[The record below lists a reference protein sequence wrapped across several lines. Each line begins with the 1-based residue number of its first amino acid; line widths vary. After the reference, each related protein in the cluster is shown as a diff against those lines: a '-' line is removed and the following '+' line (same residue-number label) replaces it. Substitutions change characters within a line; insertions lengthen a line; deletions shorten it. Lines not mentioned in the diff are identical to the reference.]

1 MMKSIMHCLANPP
14 LIAIKINAI
23 NLSEQIIGYAMTAG
37 NVFKACVV
45 VLLTLLGA
53 YILISS
59 FRIIVVLTLALIIAS
74 AVRPLVKSL
83 IRWRV
88 PEGLAIVLVYFSI
101 AFIAIIL
108 FTAVFPPIVSQ
119 LIGYIEND
127 NRLANRII
135 AAQTF
140 FANGIRDLTNNEVS
154 LIAAD
159 DIRTNVAN
167 FVGQLRSA
175 TPTVIN
181 NAGGIAG
188 DIILIFV
195 TGVYWVTSRDKAIAF
210 ITQLIPSPFKSDMD
224 DVIIEI
230 ETTLGNYVRG
240 VVTIG
245 SIVGLLNFIPMFFLN
260 VPNALLIAMI
270 IGMTTTI
277 PMVGGLIG
285 GIIAVGL
292 TLIFS
297 YQHAAIV
304 LIVFLIVQQIEN
316 NVLSPRIM
324 GTRVGLDPLLVIV
337 YTSIGLVMGGVLGA
351 FLAIPVM
358 ATVHVLLE
366 HFVLKPYKE
375 EVSDFETAPQGIL
388 LIKDR
393 SRPSDNGILI
403 AKEGDPVVPKT
414 NGE

>member
-1 MMKSIMHCLANPP
+1 
-14 LIAIKINAI
+14 
-23 NLSEQIIGYAMTAG
+23 MTAG

-53 YILISS
+53 YVLVSS
-59 FRIIVVLTLALIIAS
+59 FRIIVVLSLAFIIAS
-74 AVRPLVKSL
+74 AVRPLVQAL
-83 IRWRV
+83 VRWRL
-88 PEGLAIVLVYFSI
+88 PQGLAIVLVYLTI
-101 AFIAIIL
+101 AFVALVL

-127 NRLANRII
+127 DRLANRII

-140 FANGIRDLTNNEVS
+140 FANGIRDLTNNEIS
-154 LIAAD
+154 PISAE

-167 FVGQLRSA
+167 FVQQIRNA
-175 TPTVIN
+175 TPMVIN

-195 TGVYWVTSRDKAIAF
+195 IGVYWLTSRDKATAF
-210 ITQLIPSPFKSDMD
+210 ATQLTPTPYKSEMD

-240 VVTIG
+240 VVTVG
-245 SIVGLLNFIPMFFLN
+245 TLVGLFNFIPMFFLN

-270 IGMTTTI
+270 IGMTTII

-285 GIIAVGL
+285 GIVAVGL
-292 TLIFS
+292 TLIIS

-304 LIVFLIVQQIEN
+304 LVIFLIVQQIEN

-351 FLAIPVM
+351 FLAVPVM

-393 SRPSDNGILI
+393 GKPSDNGILL
-403 AKEGDPVVPKT
+403 AKDGEPLVPKT